1 MTRPTEARMSRGG
14 LQPVQVLAGLI
25 GLVYLAI
32 GIIGMIITGFGGFAD
47 ASHSTLWVF
56 SINPLHNVFHIVI
69 GVLGVLMA
77 LSSGLARTYGWV
89 LLAVFG
95 ILLLWGLA
103 VTGVFAGNPVSGLGN
118 PFALDAADNWLH
130 LGTAL
135 LGLVLAVMPAR
146 KKISAPT
153 RDEHDAAGGVTGRTD
168 IGGTPAGQ
176 AGEAGGRRTPRTA
189 GRRLWRRGTAH

>member
-1 MTRPTEARMSRGG
+1 MTRPTDTRVRRGG

-25 GLVYLAI
+25 GLIYLAI

-47 ASHSTLWVF
+47 ATHSSLWVF

-69 GVLGVLMA
+69 GALGVLMA
-77 LSSGLARTYGWV
+77 LSSGWARTYGWV

-135 LGLVLAVMPAR
+135 LGLVLAVMPAH
-146 KKISAPT
+146 KKVTTPVTGEQDTA
-153 RDEHDAAGGVTGRTD
+153 RGAAGRADLTD
-168 IGGTPAGQ
+168 TAAGQ
-176 AGEAGGRRTPRTA
+176 GQGSSRRTPRSV